1 MEHGV
6 QLSMRRRAVIGTSA
20 ASALLLV
27 CALLVFRHF
36 RGAVLRPSALA
47 LKPIAPPTAWGDL
60 CGPLLHAVRD
70 FNTHAVEN
78 GAGLSAD
85 EVAIYKAVLQSWQ
98 SNSTA
103 LLSLSNRTIPL
114 DTRFPDI
121 SDCACLTGIGV
132 QNLMSASRSFHRLT
146 RDVLSASNIR
156 LVDANSQIRTV
167 QKNDP
172 RNWIGTGKSVKN
184 AVNDAFAT
192 GLFSVSEVAFDKQH
206 RRAQVMY
213 TFVCGSLCGSGRTW
227 QFEKVNGVWK
237 KTDHV
242 CGGWI
247 S

>member
-1 MEHGV
+1 
-6 QLSMRRRAVIGTSA
+6 
-20 ASALLLV
+20 
-27 CALLVFRHF
+27 
-36 RGAVLRPSALA
+36 
-47 LKPIAPPTAWGDL
+47 
-60 CGPLLHAVRD
+60 
-70 FNTHAVEN
+70 
-78 GAGLSAD
+78 
-85 EVAIYKAVLQSWQ
+85 
-98 SNSTA
+98 
-103 LLSLSNRTIPL
+103 
-114 DTRFPDI
+114 
-121 SDCACLTGIGV
+121 
-132 QNLMSASRSFHRLT
+132 MSASRSFHRLT

-172 RNWIGTGKSVKN
+172 RNWIGRGKSVKN

-206 RRAQVMY
+206 RRALVMY